1 MLIQY
6 KRKLRFKNKNCILV
20 DLWVP
25 FLKVVFWVLSLTE
38 LHIPKIILLLIL
50 IFIVDANVDTT
61 TLEFYAYSTSLQYT
75 KALLVNTN
83 SYQVL
88 TFTPLKSD
96 LAPL

>member
-1 MLIQY
+1 MKSYLSNLSYLGYFSLISNLNNT
-6 KRKLRFKNKNCILV
+6 KLVERSDWTI
-20 DLWVP
+20 
-25 FLKVVFWVLSLTE
+25 
-38 LHIPKIILLLIL
+38 
-50 IFIVDANVDTT
+50 VDTT

>member
-1 MLIQY
+1 MIRALTSNLNNT
-6 KRKLRFKNKNCILV
+6 KLVERSDWTI
-20 DLWVP
+20 
-25 FLKVVFWVLSLTE
+25 
-38 LHIPKIILLLIL
+38 
-50 IFIVDANVDTT
+50 VDTT

>member
-1 MLIQY
+1 M
-6 KRKLRFKNKNCILV
+6 K
-20 DLWVP
+20 
-25 FLKVVFWVLSLTE
+25 VLSILGSLSE

-50 IFIVDANVDTT
+50 ISIVDANVDTT